1 MHVQSPQYPRAT
13 ILPNKAPLFGCR
25 LFAYLSPKPSEEQD
39 QFIRECLLTGGN
51 SMKRQNQLPFASTG
65 KPDIAADPH
74 YASETDEMRRG
85 WGLAWFKANQRKP
98 KIHKSPVPAYRDA
111 EYDRQAQAAA
121 KAQPAALLAHLR
133 DHPRSGGKG
142 ECHPFHY
149 GDWALMHHGDLSAS
163 LMAGMSKELDRLAQQ
178 GIAVPGP
185 ISQKESDSQLL
196 SRFIATRLLQ
206 KTGSLNTSHL
216 PAQQLETAF
225 KAIVKELTQWPA
237 SHSLAMDKRLYPQ
250 NAHISHPGSL
260 NLVFTDGKH
269 LIATRNASGCP
280 LYMGKREQSPEIVFA
295 TDPIQPTPASGL
307 KKIQWQPL
315 QNGQT
320 VLAEISQ
327 DQKTT
332 QPILQVQSNSTQSAG
347 KFRQFYQRA
356 KQTLQQLFQNVR
368 QALTRFFNWLVS
380 PFRPKQD

>member
-1 MHVQSPQYPRAT
+1 
-13 ILPNKAPLFGCR
+13 
-25 LFAYLSPKPSEEQD
+25 
-39 QFIRECLLTGGN
+39 
-51 SMKRQNQLPFASTG
+51 MKRQNQLPFASPG
-65 KPDIAADPH
+65 NPKIAADPR
-74 YASETDEMRRG
+74 YASETNGMRRG
-85 WGLAWFKANQRKP
+85 WGLAWFKANQP
-98 KIHKSPVPAYRDA
+98 QPEIHKSAIPAYRDA
-111 EYDRQAQAAA
+111 EYDTQAQVAA

-133 DHPRSGGKG
+133 DHPRSGDKA

-163 LMAGMSKELDRLAQQ
+163 LMAGMSKELNRLAQQ
-178 GIAVPGP
+178 GITIPAQ
-185 ISQKESDSQLL
+185 SKSSNQQKESDSQLL

-206 KTGSLNTSHL
+206 KTGSINTSHL
-216 PAQQLETAF
+216 PAQQLENAF
-225 KAIVKELTQWPA
+225 KAIVQELTQWPA
-237 SHSLAMDKRLYPQ
+237 SHSLQADKLFYPQ

-269 LIATRNASGCP
+269 LIATRNASGCA
-280 LYMGKREQSPEIVFA
+280 LYMGQREQSPEIVFA

-332 QPILQVQSNSTQSAG
+332 QPILQVQSNSSQSAG
-347 KFRQFYQRA
+347 KFRQFYQHA

-368 QALTRFFNWLVS
+368 QVLTRFFNWLIS
-380 PFRPKQD
+380 PFRSKRS